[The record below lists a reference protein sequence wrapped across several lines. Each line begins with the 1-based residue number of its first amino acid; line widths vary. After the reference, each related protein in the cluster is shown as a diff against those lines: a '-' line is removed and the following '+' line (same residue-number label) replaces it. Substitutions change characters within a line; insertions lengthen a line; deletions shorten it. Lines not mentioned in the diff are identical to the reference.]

1 MPNPPPEFVGSGA
14 DAKCAT
20 LGRTPANIG
29 LVVDPDAPADEM
41 RRLGA
46 LRASGLLDTPAEE
59 RFDRVTRMAQRL
71 FDVPIALISLVD
83 EDRQWFKSRQGL
95 DAKETPRAF
104 SFCAHAIGGD
114 DVFQVADAGADARFA
129 DNPLVT
135 GDPNIRFYA
144 GAPITAPDGS
154 KLGTL
159 CVIDRQPRSL
169 SAADVKALEDLAALV
184 ETEIAQA
191 HTALTDE
198 LTGLSNR
205 RGFGLFGH
213 TVLGICARQ
222 GLAAT
227 LVYADLDDF
236 KRINDT
242 VGHAVGD
249 LAIREAADLLAS
261 TFRASDV
268 VARVGGDEFCIL
280 LTGVGAAD
288 KAITRLHEQLDERNR
303 APGARYV
310 LAFSFGQA
318 VFDSQAPQTLDEL
331 VRVAD
336 AAMYLEKVRKRASR

>member
-1 MPNPPPEFVGSGA
+1 M
-14 DAKCAT
+14 
-20 LGRTPANIG
+20 I
-29 LVVDPDAPADEM
+29 DPRIPADEM

-95 DAKETPRAF
+95 DTSETPRAF
-104 SFCAHAIGGD
+104 SFCAHAIEGD
-114 DVFQVADAGADARFA
+114 EVFQVFDAEADVRFA
-129 DNPLVT
+129 DNPLVV

-144 GAPITAPDGS
+144 GCPVSAPDGS

-159 CVIDRQPRSL
+159 CVIDRRPRQFSEDDIL
-169 SAADVKALEDLAALV
+169 ALQDLAEMV
-184 ETEIAQA
+184 ENEIAQA
-191 HTALTDE
+191 HVALTDE

-205 RGFGLFGH
+205 RGFVLFGQ

-227 LVYADLDDF
+227 VVYADLDAF
-236 KRINDT
+236 KPINDT
-242 VGHAVGD
+242 FGHAEGD

-280 LTGVGAAD
+280 LTGAGSAED
-288 KAITRLHEQLDERNR
+288 PIKRLHVQLELRNH
-303 APGARYV
+303 APGARYP
-310 LAFSFGQA
+310 LAFSVGRA
-318 VFDSQAPQTLDEL
+318 AFDPEAPKTLEEL
-331 VRVAD
+331 LTVAD
-336 AAMYLEKVRKRASR
+336 SAMYLEKVRRRALG